1 MDFQRQQLL
10 EEELCSSMDLLSREI
25 FFSVQTVR
33 VLKCLSWEL
42 HEDPHFFDIPEPIRI
57 AFGDSMAYARVL
69 QFHEAVKVNFNG
81 FLNEILG
88 YAARFD
94 NGFQEFGD
102 KREKSQRNGYN
113 LNPVVPLD
121 GPYVTSVWAQKL
133 ASYFSDCEQTINSHY
148 EVDDVPLPLFE
159 KADLVQAFKNAA
171 NDYDSTQNR
180 GKSFHSWCEQ
190 KIGARYLSVGRVRR
204 RTLAARISYRDFAV
218 KCRLDP
224 SIHECGTDCEIN
236 PCLARL
242 FPKDAGIISESDEPS
257 PISCLATI
265 PGILRVRA
273 VLGSAIL
280 PTKWRD
286 RMIYALASLSKNHR
300 DGLGTDQ
307 NLSMIYELFTLDGA
321 SPVSTEL
328 ATASHVI
335 TTSFQNLDGQTLS
348 PGLSS
353 RQGSDSQEIGRS
365 RYKPRSKITPGNS
378 RYLTILR
385 DCFKTLPAT
394 VDKAILF
401 PFEKQL
407 AAENSRGV
415 GSYVAANLMPVV
427 IALLS
432 QTTSANLSYPVTV
445 TDIMSLLPGNQL
457 TSSIINFCIN
467 RFLNHPPRQDAIFL
481 VPRLF
486 KDFNA
491 TSFASFDKE
500 ADSNKAQQ
508 QGILSQIAL
517 FFQIFSSE
525 AGLMARS
532 AAYKT
537 VFIRPL
543 EPVPGCELLAIC
555 FLSMS
560 PASCGGIQARE
571 SMSCT
576 YTVVAAARQLR
587 LNQTSHL
594 KNHFRLKV
602 ERLLQTVLST
612 SGLNNFDAADSLKSI
627 HLRDIISETP
637 GIVILHT
644 VIQCLKA
651 PAPPLA
657 SFVGFA
663 ACYFD
668 GDAFL
673 PLPYHPADEDKV
685 REAGAFHASASLLP
699 ARALGAGRR
708 WAAVYE
714 AYQGITM
721 PTTELGGQSSS
732 NCCEANKPPV
742 IKDVPQDFLSD
753 HEEFLSDDEE
763 ADSDDELLLNA
774 GEGHILLGTSLG
786 TSSEYGSDSLT
797 DAEAHCREAGTDA
810 TEDLP
815 PITCDISNENEI
827 EDLINQKM
835 TKEQRNFWQLTSKRL
850 EKILELACL
859 GGLLPR
865 DTVVREELENDRPV
879 TECRRRIEFAIEQH
893 AAQMLSLETTQVHT
907 CGISRTLYLFSVAN
921 ADKKSRS
928 LLLRLYTDPRLM
940 PYVTQF
946 AFGQRSVPPEVMDLL
961 PDLDPGN
968 APYWLGIYFI
978 VVTKTLSETTMTTQK
993 TNLKHLEHAIYTG
1006 SATSDKGFEA
1016 RIPQHEALG
1025 QLELKELR
1033 SRYGRGDPLVLNV
1046 HLTMAQPGS
1055 KYSFKWGYQ
1064 LPVIDDPE
1072 LRPIARLSVVLLEA
1086 IFIGMGTLGD
1096 KTTGRRP
1103 RLKSQSH
1110 VLSRRMLRHETLL
1123 FKGWT
1128 GLNLMSP
1135 SFQKTDSG
1143 FTTPLP
1149 LTLYTSVLQYL
1160 EKHYMDTH
1168 ELRLDMHLAESI
1180 SERFGLYSY
1189 AKRKLRISYVR
1200 EMYAKVLEIYG
1211 QKYLT
1216 GLRSSDQKNA
1226 TALAAIFQQANED
1239 GLVKGPTTD
1248 GKYEINVFPR

>member
-1 MDFQRQQLL
+1 MDFQQQQLL
-10 EEELCSSMDLLSREI
+10 EEELCPSMNPLSREM

-42 HEDPHFFDIPEPIRI
+42 HEDPHFSDIPEPIRM
-57 AFGDSMAYARVL
+57 ALGDSMAYACVL

-88 YAARFD
+88 YAAKLD
-94 NGFQEFGD
+94 NGFQGF
-102 KREKSQRNGYN
+102 KNKHEKSQRNGYS

-133 ASYFSDCEQTINSHY
+133 ASYFSDCEQAISSHY

-171 NDYDSTQNR
+171 NDYNSTQNR
-180 GKSFHSWCEQ
+180 GESFRSWCEQ
-190 KIGARYLSVGRVRR
+190 KIGARYLSVGQVRR
-204 RTLAARISYRDFAV
+204 RTLAARISYQDFAV
-218 KCRLDP
+218 ECRLDP

-236 PCLARL
+236 FHLARL

-265 PGILRVRA
+265 PGILRVRV

-280 PTKWRD
+280 PTKWQD
-286 RMIYALASLSKNHR
+286 RMIYALASLSKNYR
-300 DGLGTDQ
+300 NGLGTDQ
-307 NLSMIYELFTLDGA
+307 NLAMIYELGAGPDGA

-328 ATASHVI
+328 ATATHVI
-335 TTSFQNLDGQTLS
+335 TTSLQNLDGQTLS
-348 PGLSS
+348 LGLSS
-353 RQGSDSQEIGRS
+353 RQGSDSQEISRS
-365 RYKPRSKITPGNS
+365 RYRSRSKITPRNPKYS
-378 RYLTILR
+378 TMLW
-385 DCFKTLPAT
+385 DCFKTLSAT
-394 VDKAILF
+394 VDKAVLF
-401 PFEKQL
+401 PFEKQSI
-407 AAENSRGV
+407 AENSRGV
-415 GSYVAANLMPVV
+415 KSYVAAKLMPVA

-432 QTTSANLSYPVTV
+432 QTTSANLSYPVTA
-445 TDIMSLLPGNQL
+445 TDTMSLLPGNQP
-457 TSSIINFCIN
+457 TSSMINFCIN

-481 VPRLF
+481 VPKLF
-486 KDFNA
+486 EDFDA

-517 FFQIFSSE
+517 FFQISSSE
-525 AGLMARS
+525 AGSMARS
-532 AAYKT
+532 ATYKM
-537 VFIRPL
+537 VFIRP
-543 EPVPGCELLAIC
+543 PKSVPGCELLAIC

-560 PASCGGIQARE
+560 SAPCRGIQARE

-576 YTVVAAARQLR
+576 YTVVAAARQSC

-594 KNHFRLKV
+594 KDHFQLKV

-612 SGLNNFDAADSLKSI
+612 SESNNFYVADLFESI

-668 GDAFL
+668 GNASL

-714 AYQGITM
+714 AYQGITI
-721 PTTELGGQSSS
+721 PTTELGGQSSA
-732 NCCEANKPPV
+732 NCCEPSV

-753 HEEFLSDDEE
+753 YEEFLSDGEE

-774 GEGHILLGTSLG
+774 GEGDILLGTSLG
-786 TSSEYGSDSLT
+786 TGSEYGSDSLT
-797 DAEAHCREAGTDA
+797 DSVNLEITHIDQEISPLWKRMLNTTEAHCREAGTDA

-865 DTVVREELENDRPV
+865 DTVVREELENDRAV

-961 PDLDPGN
+961 PDLDP
-968 APYWLGIYFI
+968 LC
-978 VVTKTLSETTMTTQK
+978 
-993 TNLKHLEHAIYTG
+993 
-1006 SATSDKGFEA
+1006 
-1016 RIPQHEALG
+1016 
-1025 QLELKELR
+1025 
-1033 SRYGRGDPLVLNV
+1033 
-1046 HLTMAQPGS
+1046 
-1055 KYSFKWGYQ
+1055 
-1064 LPVIDDPE
+1064 
-1072 LRPIARLSVVLLEA
+1072 
-1086 IFIGMGTLGD
+1086 
-1096 KTTGRRP
+1096 
-1103 RLKSQSH
+1103 
-1110 VLSRRMLRHETLL
+1110 
-1123 FKGWT
+1123 
-1128 GLNLMSP
+1128 
-1135 SFQKTDSG
+1135 
-1143 FTTPLP
+1143 
-1149 LTLYTSVLQYL
+1149 
-1160 EKHYMDTH
+1160 
-1168 ELRLDMHLAESI
+1168 
-1180 SERFGLYSY
+1180 
-1189 AKRKLRISYVR
+1189 
-1200 EMYAKVLEIYG
+1200 
-1211 QKYLT
+1211 
-1216 GLRSSDQKNA
+1216 
-1226 TALAAIFQQANED
+1226 
-1239 GLVKGPTTD
+1239 
-1248 GKYEINVFPR
+1248 